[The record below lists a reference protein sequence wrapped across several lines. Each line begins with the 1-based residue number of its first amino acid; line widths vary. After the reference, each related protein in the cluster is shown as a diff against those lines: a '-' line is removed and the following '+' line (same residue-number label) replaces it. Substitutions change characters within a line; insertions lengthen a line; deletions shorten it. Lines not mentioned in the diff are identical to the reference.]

1 MKVTI
6 LTYGSRGDVQ
16 PLIHLS
22 VGLIARGHSVKLA
35 APARFEVSIQGLGI
49 TFVPLAGDP
58 AVLSRGLNDS
68 GNNFLMMIRA
78 LMNHAIEIGADVL
91 QKTEEACRDTDLVI
105 HTFMHAIDGHT
116 LACERNVPDVHVQLF
131 PMFTPTGDYPNV
143 ILPDLKS
150 RSANRLTH
158 NISRL
163 ITIWGAKIGFE
174 QVRRRAGLPKRKLYS
189 PFDDHSFRP
198 PTPILCAWS
207 PGVLPPSKDW
217 QSNVYVTG
225 YFFGEYDSAYQPPV
239 ELQKFLK
246 ASEAPIC
253 VSFGSMMNRDA
264 QKIDHIVRES
274 LRQTSSCGI
283 ILSGWSDVVQ
293 QSSDNIIYLKAIPHQ
308 WLLPQCKLIIHHGGV
323 STVSAGLHAGIPN
336 VVIPFAADQPFWGRR
351 VYKIGA
357 GPMTIP
363 VRKLSIENLT
373 RTILEADDH
382 AFHKNAQFIGQELRS
397 EQGVENSLN
406 LIEKYSNEFLRF
418 NL

>member
-1 MKVTI
+1 MFYRRPKKHAATLI
-6 LTYGSRGDVQ
+6 WSST
-16 PLIHLS
+16 PLCM
-22 VGLIARGHSVKLA
+22 
-35 APARFEVSIQGLGI
+35 
-49 TFVPLAGDP
+49 PL
-58 AVLSRGLNDS
+58 V
-68 GNNFLMMIRA
+68 
-78 LMNHAIEIGADVL
+78 
-91 QKTEEACRDTDLVI
+91 
-105 HTFMHAIDGHT
+105 GHT

-253 VSFGSMMNRDA
+253 VSFGSMMNRGA

-274 LRQTSSCGI
+274 LRQTTVELFFRDGVMWCS
-283 ILSGWSDVVQ
+283 
-293 QSSDNIIYLKAIPHQ
+293 NHQ
-308 WLLPQCKLIIHHGGV
+308 I
-323 STVSAGLHAGIPN
+323 
-336 VVIPFAADQPFWGRR
+336 
-351 VYKIGA
+351 
-357 GPMTIP
+357 
-363 VRKLSIENLT
+363 
-373 RTILEADDH
+373 
-382 AFHKNAQFIGQELRS
+382 
-397 EQGVENSLN
+397 
-406 LIEKYSNEFLRF
+406 
-418 NL
+418 